1 MTIFKKYE
9 RIIDT
14 DLYTMREQIV
24 IVMNVLAV
32 KEPRQSVLNKQGKEK
47 LVVCWWRM
55 SVSIM
60 GICCI
65 LHIMSEHTIM
75 TL

>member
-1 MTIFKKYE
+1 MTIFKKYK

-32 KEPRQSVLNKQGKEK
+32 KEPRQSVLSKQGKEK
-47 LVVCWWRM
+47 LVVC
-55 SVSIM
+55 
-60 GICCI
+60 
-65 LHIMSEHTIM
+65 L
-75 TL
+75 

>member
-1 MTIFKKYE
+1 MTILKKYK

-32 KEPRQSVLNKQGKEK
+32 KEPSQSVLNKQGKEK
-47 LVVCWWRM
+47 LVVC
-55 SVSIM
+55 
-60 GICCI
+60 
-65 LHIMSEHTIM
+65 
-75 TL
+75 

>member
-1 MTIFKKYE
+1 MTIFKKYK

-32 KEPRQSVLNKQGKEK
+32 KEPRQSVLSKQGKEK
-47 LVVCWWRM
+47 LVVCLWRM

-60 GICCI
+60 GICFI
-65 LHIMSEHTIM
+65 LHIISEHTIM